1 MMPRRAQQGIAII
14 TVLLAL
20 AIAVLVCS
28 EVISRVYASV
38 KRSEN
43 YLNTQ
48 QAWEYALGGEALAR
62 EILAAD
68 FEKDQL
74 SSEKIDHLHEAW
86 AQPLPKLQVA
96 GGAVEVEIYD
106 MQSRFNLNNLIG
118 EDGQIQPMQVG
129 VLQRL
134 MSFLGI
140 RTNYA
145 DMAARWASYDND
157 TGDLYDSDKVGYRA
171 ADTQFGSVTELR
183 LLKDFHVD
191 EYRRLAP
198 FVSALPVPVRIN
210 INTAPEAVL
219 LSLTDG
225 SDQSIELVK
234 NFVAQRKQQT
244 GGYTSPDAFSS
255 MLESQGGGE
264 EGGFEEG
271 GSEEDGGDGGD
282 RDTENVLGVNSE
294 FFEVR
299 VVADYGK
306 NRVWLVST
314 LFRDEQTGEI
324 HLLSRDTGQRFILSA
339 PDKNKKQDDKAAG
352 RASDSGRDV
361 FDGDDVEDNG
371 SNGQSFIGR

>member
-1 MMPRRAQQGIAII
+1 MMPRRAQQGIAVI

-244 GGYTSPDAFSS
+244 GGYT
-255 MLESQGGGE
+255 
-264 EGGFEEG
+264 
-271 GSEEDGGDGGD
+271 
-282 RDTENVLGVNSE
+282 
-294 FFEVR
+294 
-299 VVADYGK
+299 
-306 NRVWLVST
+306 
-314 LFRDEQTGEI
+314 
-324 HLLSRDTGQRFILSA
+324 
-339 PDKNKKQDDKAAG
+339 
-352 RASDSGRDV
+352 
-361 FDGDDVEDNG
+361 
-371 SNGQSFIGR
+371 